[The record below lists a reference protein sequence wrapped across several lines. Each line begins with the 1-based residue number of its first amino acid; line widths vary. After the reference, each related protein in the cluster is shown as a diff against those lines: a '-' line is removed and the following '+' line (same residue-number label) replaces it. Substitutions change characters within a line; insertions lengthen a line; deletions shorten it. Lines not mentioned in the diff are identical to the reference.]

1 MNTTIEGSAANTTTA
16 RQFVTATRGE
26 VAAITF
32 LGGPFPHD
40 EHMAV
45 ALAEASDPQF
55 ALDMAPRLVAFSQ
68 DVDRVVDSTGRDIAV
83 TYVGHSYGGSIL
95 GTAEALGLTADRT
108 VYVAAAGAGF
118 GVDDPSEWH
127 NRNPDVLRFAMT
139 APGDPIQLVQ
149 GIPGGRH
156 GADPDDMPG
165 VIRLA
170 TGHYDDGRLM
180 AGPAAHGDV
189 INCVKSDSWRNV
201 LAVITGDQNRIR
213 RAG

>member
-1 MNTTIEGSAANTTTA
+1 M
-16 RQFVTATRGE
+16 
-26 VAAITF
+26 
-32 LGGPFPHD
+32 
-40 EHMAV
+40 
-45 ALAEASDPQF
+45 
-55 ALDMAPRLVAFSQ
+55 
-68 DVDRVVDSTGRDIAV
+68 

-118 GVDDPSEWH
+118 GIDDPSEWH
-127 NRNPDVLRFAMT
+127 NLNPDVVRFAMT

-165 VIRLA
+165 VVRLA

-189 INCVKSDSWRNV
+189 INCVESDSWRNV
-201 LAVITGDQNRIR
+201 LAVITGDQDRIR